1 MRKLTVKT
9 TIDKSGTSHLI
20 RRPSKDI
27 QIGDTVKFLF
37 NDGTL
42 TALVGIWDT
51 SANGCSEC
59 VLFNQ
64 VPSRC
69 VHYKDEL
76 GMDCLLCNS
85 GNRSLVF
92 TSIDNLMEEI

>member
-1 MRKLTVKT
+1 MRKFTVTT
-9 TIDKSGTSHLI
+9 TISKQGTSHLV

-51 SANGCSEC
+51 AANGCSEC

-64 VPSRC
+64 GPSRC
-69 VHYKDEL
+69 VHYKDKL
-76 GMDCLLCNS
+76 GRDCILCNS
-85 GNRSLVF
+85 GYRSLVLK
-92 TSIDNLMEEI
+92 SIDDLMEEI